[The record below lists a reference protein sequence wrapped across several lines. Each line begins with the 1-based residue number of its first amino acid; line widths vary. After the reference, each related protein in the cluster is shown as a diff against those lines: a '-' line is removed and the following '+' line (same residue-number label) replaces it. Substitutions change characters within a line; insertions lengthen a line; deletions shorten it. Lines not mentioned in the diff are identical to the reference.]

1 MPTEMELVLEQTQ
14 QGTSHEVLVD
24 LTIEFLSSRFSMK
37 DMEDADVI
45 LDIRIKHERNRIS
58 ISQSYYIEKK
68 QTCITSSTIKS
79 EFVAFIA
86 VGKEAEWLKNLILEI
101 SLWPKPIAHISI
113 SCDSATTLAKDYSQM
128 YNEKSRHLGV
138 RHRMIHELI
147 MKWVVSIEFVRSQ
160 QNLDDHLTKA
170 LVRDLV
176 LKSAKG
182 TSLNVT
188 PPNWI
193 AT

>member
-1 MPTEMELVLEQTQ
+1 
-14 QGTSHEVLVD
+14 VD
-24 LTIEFLSSRFSMK
+24 LTKEFLSSRFSMK
-37 DMEDADVI
+37 DMGETDVI
-45 LDIRIKHERNRIS
+45 FVFLLGGCAIS
-58 ISQSYYIEKK
+58 YTSKK
-68 QTCITSSTIKS
+68 QTCITSSIAKS
-79 EFVAFIA
+79 EFVALVA
-86 VGKEAEWLKNLILEI
+86 AGKEAEWLKNLILEI

-113 SCDSATTLAKDYSQM
+113 SCDSATTLAKAYSQM

-147 MKWVVSIEFVRSQ
+147 MNGVVSIEFVRLQ
-160 QNLDDHLTKA
+160 QDLDDHLTKA

-182 TSLNVT
+182 TRLNVT

-193 AT
+193 AAEYGFEGGTS